1 MNMNTVIQLP
11 FKEYAQTW
19 ADLIHTFYQEGR
31 SDETLFQ
38 DLGLDQEGE
47 VQFSLELATV
57 LALIAVMS
65 FRSKPK
71 LCYDEKLTQKLK
83 DRIVYSTY
91 KLVLPD
97 ADEESLKSC
106 QGYFTARLGIFTQIC
121 KNIYSTNPKK
131 RQPDLVGFARYL
143 VAQVSPRQEETH
155 AVALERVGI
164 LLSSASDAF
173 ILLLENSAQDAIS
186 LTGKPTFVVKKE
198 KDKKKK

>member
-19 ADLIHTFYQEGR
+19 ADLIHTFYQEGM

-38 DLGLDQEGE
+38 DLGLDREGE
-47 VQFSLELATV
+47 VHFSLELATV

-106 QGYFTARLGIFTQIC
+106 QGYFTARLGIFNDLTMRA
-121 KNIYSTNPKK
+121 P
-131 RQPDLVGFARYL
+131 LVGGWGSNF
-143 VAQVSPRQEETH
+143 
-155 AVALERVGI
+155 
-164 LLSSASDAF
+164 
-173 ILLLENSAQDAIS
+173 
-186 LTGKPTFVVKKE
+186 
-198 KDKKKK
+198 